1 MNKRITGIVYILI
14 ILAVLPLNAQVR
26 QNGVVKKIQN
36 RKIEFISER
45 LNLTPEEEEKFWPV
59 YNDYT
64 NRKNLI
70 NQQRNSLLLYFEQNE
85 KNLSDKEV
93 SETLQKIMAFQHQE
107 TALMDQY
114 VNRFRE
120 FLPESKIVK
129 VFVVEVQF
137 RRWLLTQGVQS
148 RP

>member
-1 MNKRITGIVYILI
+1 MKKRLSGIISILVI
-14 ILAVLPLNAQVR
+14 ATILPLNAQVR
-26 QNGVVKKIQN
+26 QNGVVKKIQS
-36 RKIEFISER
+36 RKIAFISER
-45 LNLTPEEEEKFWPV
+45 LKLTPEEEEKFWPV
-59 YNDYT
+59 YNDFT

-85 KNLSDKEV
+85 NNLSEKEV
-93 SETLQKIMAFQHQE
+93 TETLQKIMAFQHQE
-107 TALMDQY
+107 TELTDQY
-114 VNRFRE
+114 VNKFRE

-148 RP
+148 RQ